1 MAGSS
6 STPNDLVNLIE
17 SLSVDDE
24 GSKAQQALSSILGF
38 DVPLDDGVESAAGK
52 FAEKLGLKSDNSLVQ
67 TATFVVTKAA
77 ILEGLQLIGIGGGL
91 AKLDLGGF
99 QMAQLMAKVD
109 EINQKLDVVLTS
121 PLKEAEEFL
130 RMAMIHLE
138 SGSIAASIE
147 ELKKVKDKSVQAF
160 QYTKGLGTTESLRNA
175 VKTKQLKVF
184 SEVLIQSYDGTKI
197 TPFFQLDKE
206 KKRIISSLIEADI
219 KDVQTFYKS
228 KSISMFTLNKA
239 EKEKKKQDML
249 DTLLRASY
257 PYISEGRGFTNALGP
272 VKLSLQLLPHLLP
285 EGEEDCAYI
294 TMGQLQGEPFTV
306 KVWREKERVM
316 GRLENGESWR
326 WGETGAGKGKEGET
340 MLSGFLSSVMYF
352 RV

>member
-257 PYISEGRGFTNALGP
+257 PYISEGRGFTSELA
-272 VKLSLQLLPHLLP
+272 VVSLPYHLKLLPQFLP
-285 EGEEDCAYI
+285 EGEEDGAWINISQQMGKPMRAY
-294 TMGQLQGEPFTV
+294 
-306 KVWREKERVM
+306 VWREGKMAM
-316 GRLENGESWR
+316 GRVDTGER
-326 WGETGAGKGKEGET
+326 TGEMASASIRGIAEVMLHFTGC
-340 MLSGFLSSVMYF
+340 FP
-352 RV
+352 